1 MREQALALAVDI
13 GGTQLRVALVDQAG
27 RIVSRAS
34 APSLVQDGPK
44 ANVAAIVALAGAV
57 GVEEARGRVVAVGIG
72 APGPLDSETGTIIDI
87 PTLVGW
93 ADFPLRGAMQAA
105 FGLPAMLENDG
116 IAGALGEWLY
126 GAGAGCRHFVYVTVS
141 TGIGGGVIADRRVLR
156 GRRGMAGHVGHIS
169 LASEGPRCSC
179 GAVGCFEA
187 LAAGP
192 AFAAAARSRG
202 YADAPAA
209 VAAAR
214 RGEPAAREV
223 VDREAEIL
231 GRGFASLAHLY
242 SPERIVMGGGVAR
255 GFDVLFPR
263 IAAAYA
269 RHAMAPFR
277 DVAIVA
283 AANGDNAGLVG
294 AAALVHRRN
303 PRISKIVARKNP
315 G

>member
-1 MREQALALAVDI
+1 MSERALALAVDI
-13 GGTQLRVALVDQAG
+13 GGTQLRVALVDEAG

-34 APSLVQDGPK
+34 APSLAKAGPE
-44 ANVAAIVALAGAV
+44 ANVAEIVALARKV
-57 GVEEARGRVVAVGIG
+57 GLAQARERVVAVGIG

-93 ADFPLRGAMQAA
+93 RDFPLREVIGAA

-116 IAGALGEWLY
+116 VAAAFGEWVF
-126 GAGAGCRHFVYVTVS
+126 GAGVGCRHLVYVTVS
-141 TGIGGGVIADRRVLR
+141 TGIGGGVIADGRIVH

-179 GAVGCFEA
+179 GAIGCFEA

-202 YADAPAA
+202 YPDAPAV

-214 RGEPAAREV
+214 RGEPAALEI

-242 SPERIVMGGGVAR
+242 SPERIVMGGGVAQ
-255 GFDVLFPR
+255 GFDVLGPR
-263 IAAAYA
+263 IAASFA

-277 DVAIVA
+277 DVAILA

-294 AAALVHRRN
+294 AAALAHQQNCR
-303 PRISKIVARKNP
+303 A
-315 G
+315 

>member
-1 MREQALALAVDI
+1 MSEGALALAVDI
-13 GGTQLRVALVDQAG
+13 GGTQLRVALVDEAG
-27 RIVSRAS
+27 RIVRRAS
-34 APSLVQDGPK
+34 APSLVLAGPA
-44 ANVAAIVALAGAV
+44 ANVAAIVALAGAL
-57 GVEEARGRVVAVGIG
+57 GLAEARERVVGVGIG

-93 ADFPLRGAMQAA
+93 TDFPLREAMEAA
-105 FGLPAMLENDG
+105 FGLPAILENDG
-116 IAGALGEWLY
+116 IAAALGEWRY
-126 GAGAGCRHFVYVTVS
+126 GAGADCRHLVYVTVS
-141 TGIGGGVIADRRVLR
+141 TGIGGGVIADGRVLH

-179 GAVGCFEA
+179 GATGCFEA

-192 AFAAAARSRG
+192 AFAAAARARG
-202 YADAPAA
+202 YADAPAV

-214 RGEPAAREV
+214 RGEAAALEV

-231 GRGFASLAHLY
+231 GRGFASLAHLF

-255 GFDVLFPR
+255 SFDFLFPR

-277 DVAIVA
+277 DVAILA

-294 AAALVHRRN
+294 AAALVDRRN
-303 PRISKIVARKNP
+303 PPISKIVARKNP